1 MTKRK
6 KDQKNQRRNF
16 EESERFK
23 NNKEIVNEDIEKTA
37 KSVKSPEEAVINM
50 EKLIKSNKCNTLWIP
65 YQQRQIFEK
74 FKTNKSFI
82 DMVKEF
88 EISKSIILFKISIV
102 KFVNKY
108 PRMKKSSLLF
118 IF

>member
-50 EKLIKSNKCNTLWIP
+50 EKLIKSNKCNILWIP

-102 KFVNKY
+102 KFVNKC

>member
-50 EKLIKSNKCNTLWIP
+50 ENSLKVTNVTHYGFPTNNAKYLKNSKQIKVLLIWSKNLRLVNPSYYSK
-65 YQQRQIFEK
+65 YQ
-74 FKTNKSFI
+74 
-82 DMVKEF
+82 
-88 EISKSIILFKISIV
+88 L
-102 KFVNKY
+102 
-108 PRMKKSSLLF
+108 
-118 IF
+118 